1 MTVAAQKINLLR
13 YESMAGSQKFAIWIS
28 CCLFLLI
35 LSACGPVV
43 TPTYFIPPFI
53 PKITPA
59 TAQSISFFTPAVMT
73 LPPPATLPP
82 AQTSAAP
89 QATSGAETPPAAS
102 PPPTSLPTSS
112 PTSACSDALVYL
124 ADLNYP
130 DGSIVTPGQSVEKQW
145 RVQNQGSCNWDGRY
159 RLKLLGGFPAL
170 GAPSEMALYPA
181 RAGAQVTLA
190 IQFTAPREAGVYR
203 TSWQAYN
210 PAGSPFGDAI
220 YMEIVVQP

>member
-1 MTVAAQKINLLR
+1 MTVAAQKINSSGTH
-13 YESMAGSQKFAIWIS
+13 SMAGSPKFAVRIS

-35 LSACGPVV
+35 LGACGPVV
-43 TPTYFIPPFI
+43 TPTYFIPPSI

-82 AQTSAAP
+82 ATP

-102 PPPTSLPTSS
+102 PPPPVPPSSS
-112 PTSACSDALVYL
+112 PTPACSDALAYL
-124 ADLNYP
+124 ADLNFP
-130 DGSIVTPGQSVEKQW
+130 DGSIVTPGQSVEKKW

-170 GAPSEMALYPA
+170 GAPSEIALYPA

-190 IQFTAPREAGVYR
+190 LQFTAPREAGVYR